1 MPGRPDCRLAGRG
14 GRAFWAADGRA
25 FWAADRR
32 AFWAADRRAFWAAGG
47 LALRLPRAARYFG
60 AHRARA
66 CAQRAGYWPRE
77 ARIGRIVS
85 VGSLVSSGPLILAVP
100 VAAAAGAVTFLSPC
114 CLPLV
119 PGYLSYVAGMSGA
132 GAARGRPRASGSEQ
146 AGAGEVTAQE
156 VAVPQATARA
166 LAGPRSAG
174 GAPALAGAG
183 AASASAPVLAA
194 PPRSRVVAG
203 TALFVLGFSALYTS
217 YGLALGRLGTTL
229 KSHQTGLTLVLGTLT
244 IVLGLLFAG
253 VLDRFSFAGRIM
265 RPTLRP
271 RAGLAGAPLL
281 GVMFGLSWSP
291 CIGPTLTAVLALAY
305 TSGTAARGAFLAFI
319 YCLGLG
325 IPFLIVALAFQ
336 RGMRVFGFARRHARL
351 VTGIGGG
358 MLVLVGVLEVT
369 GAWTAALTWM
379 QIHWFLGDTSPI

>member
-1 MPGRPDCRLAGRG
+1 M
-14 GRAFWAADGRA
+14 
-25 FWAADRR
+25 
-32 AFWAADRRAFWAAGG
+32 
-47 LALRLPRAARYFG
+47 
-60 AHRARA
+60 
-66 CAQRAGYWPRE
+66 
-77 ARIGRIVS
+77 S

-119 PGYLSYVAGMSGA
+119 PGYLSYVTGMSGA
-132 GAARGRPRASGSEQ
+132 GAQRGRSQTSASEQ
-146 AGAGEVTAQE
+146 ARAQEVTAQE
-156 VAVPQATARA
+156 VTAPAATAQTTAGPRPVGGGRA
-166 LAGPRSAG
+166 LAA
-174 GAPALAGAG
+174 AGAG
-183 AASASAPVLAA
+183 AVSAPAAVLAA

-229 KSHQTGLTLVLGTLT
+229 KSHQAGLTLVLGVLT

-253 VLDRFSFAGRIM
+253 ALDRFSFAGRIM
-265 RPTLRP
+265 RPSLRP

-281 GVMFGLSWSP
+281 GLLFGLSWSP

-325 IPFLIVALAFQ
+325 IPFLIVAMAFQ

-351 VTGIGGG
+351 VTGIGGA

-369 GAWTAALTWM
+369 GAWTAAITWM
-379 QIHWFLGDTSPI
+379 QIHWFQGYTSPI

>member
-1 MPGRPDCRLAGRG
+1 
-14 GRAFWAADGRA
+14 
-25 FWAADRR
+25 
-32 AFWAADRRAFWAAGG
+32 
-47 LALRLPRAARYFG
+47 
-60 AHRARA
+60 
-66 CAQRAGYWPRE
+66 
-77 ARIGRIVS
+77 VS

-119 PGYLSYVAGMSGA
+119 PGYLSYVTGMSGA
-132 GAARGRPRASGSEQ
+132 GAARGRSRASGSEQ

-156 VAVPQATARA
+156 VAAPQATAQA

-174 GAPALAGAG
+174 GAPTLAGAGAG
-183 AASASAPVLAA
+183 AASASPPVLAA

-229 KSHQTGLTLVLGTLT
+229 KSHQTGLTLVLGALT

-253 VLDRFSFAGRIM
+253 VLDRFSLAGRIM
-265 RPTLRP
+265 RPSLRP

-305 TSGTAARGAFLAFI
+305 TSGSASRGAFLAFI

-351 VTGIGGG
+351 VTAIGGG

-369 GAWTAALTWM
+369 GAWTAAITWM
-379 QIHWFLGDTSPI
+379 QIHWFQGYTSPI